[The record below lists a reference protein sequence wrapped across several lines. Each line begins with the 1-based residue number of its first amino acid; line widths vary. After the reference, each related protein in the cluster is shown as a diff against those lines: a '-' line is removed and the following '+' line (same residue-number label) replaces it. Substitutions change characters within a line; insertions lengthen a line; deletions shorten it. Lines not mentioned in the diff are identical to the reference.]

1 MNVKTEHYLLIIIIL
16 INIIQAIFTPIIG
29 DEAYYWMYSQ
39 QLATGY
45 FDHPPMVAWL
55 TTFGNILFSGAFGLR
70 FMTIILSI
78 GAYYLLW
85 TLVPK
90 KLKTQPKAVI
100 IYLLLILA
108 IPICNLYS
116 FITTPDAA
124 LLFFTIL
131 YLKVF
136 QGFLLKQNLKT
147 SLLLGISAA
156 LLMYTKYH
164 GAIIIILTFLP
175 NLKRLKSIHFYIA
188 TVIGLLLYTPHLIWQ
203 YHHDFITFKFHLIDR
218 ADKAFKFKNVINY
231 ILATI
236 VVLNPILFIT
246 FLIQRLKKRTNI
258 TLEKH
263 YYYLFYGG
271 LIFFLIS
278 SFRDKIEP
286 HWIFFTVAPFILLCF
301 SYVVKNYN
309 RPLLK
314 YGLGTFI
321 VLLLLFR
328 VIAMTPSIFQKV
340 LTKDDI
346 ALLEFHKEGKNYFS
360 TIDSLANGLPVVFVN
375 SYQKASKY
383 AFYTG
388 KTGFSANNYFY
399 RKNQYDL
406 WDFNNIEGK
415 KVVYI
420 GNYPHTFMDTLTIPY
435 QEPIYYTQVQPFYT
449 LKNITSTILSI
460 EKTADITYNVTFS
473 ITNNSPSP
481 IDLIDDNGAPLRMV
495 VKKEGKNIT
504 SMDINTTEALTLPP
518 SKTIKA
524 SGVFRTRTP
533 LEACEFFLTLKQLD
547 KHYIIIGEPKA
558 ITTNSSR

>member
-1 MNVKTEHYLLIIIIL
+1 MKEKAAHYLLIVIVL
-16 INIIQAIFTPIIG
+16 ISIIQAIFTPIIG

-39 QLATGY
+39 QLAAGY

-55 TTFGNILFSGAFGLR
+55 TAFGNMLFSGTFGLR
-70 FMTIILSI
+70 FMTIVLSI
-78 GAYYLLW
+78 GTYFLLW
-85 TLVPK
+85 KLLPK
-90 KLKTQPKAVI
+90 ELRDHPKAVLL
-100 IYLLLILA
+100 YLLLIIA
-108 IPICNLYS
+108 IPICNVYS

-124 LLFFTIL
+124 LLFFTVL
-131 YLKVF
+131 YLKFF
-136 QGFLLKQNLKT
+136 QNFLAKQNLKT
-147 SLLLGISAA
+147 ALLLGISAA

-175 NLKRLKSIHFYIA
+175 NLKLLKSIHFYIA
-188 TVIGLLLYTPHLIWQ
+188 TTVGLLLYTPHIIWQ
-203 YHHDFITFKFHLIDR
+203 YQHDFITFKFHLIDR

-236 VVLNPILFIT
+236 LVLNPILFIT
-246 FLIQRLKKRTNI
+246 FLIQKIKKRTYI

-309 RPLLK
+309 KPLLK
-314 YGLGTFI
+314 YGLGIVI
-321 VLLLLFR
+321 VLLVFFR
-328 VIAMTPSIFQKV
+328 IVAMTPAVFQKV

-360 TIDSLANGLPVVFVN
+360 AVDSLANGLPVVFVN

-388 KTGFSANNYFY
+388 KTSFSANNYFY

-406 WDFNNIEGK
+406 WDFNTIEGK

-420 GNYPHTFMDTLTIPY
+420 GNYPHTFMDTLVIPY
-435 QEPIYYTQVQPFYT
+435 QEPIYYTQIQPFYT
-449 LKNITSTILSI
+449 LNNITSTILSI
-460 EKTADITYNVTFS
+460 EKTADITYKVTFS
-473 ITNNSPSP
+473 ITNNSSSP
-481 IDLIDDNGAPLRMV
+481 IHLIDDTGAPLRMV
-495 VKKEGKNIT
+495 VKKDGKNIT
-504 SMDINTTEALTLPP
+504 SMDINTTEVNTLPP
-518 SKTIKA
+518 NKTINA

-533 LEACEFFLTLKQLD
+533 LKACELFLTLKQLD
-547 KHYIIIGEPKA
+547 KHYITVGEPVVLEIK
-558 ITTNSSR
+558 N